1 MAMTKPNGGVKV
13 GTRSFVNWN
22 TLPPHWNR
30 LGAAKQRLHVASL
43 APGDAVEALRPAF
56 AAFVVD
62 AAFGHVNA
70 GGARQEQEAVLDK
83 AKTPRIG

>member
-1 MAMTKPNGGVKV
+1 M
-13 GTRSFVNWN
+13 
-22 TLPPHWNR
+22 WNR

-43 APGDAVEALRPAF
+43 APGDAVEALRPAI

-70 GGARQEQEAVLDK
+70 GGARQEARGSASSLS
-83 AKTPRIG
+83 R

>member
-1 MAMTKPNGGVKV
+1 
-13 GTRSFVNWN
+13 
-22 TLPPHWNR
+22 LCNR

-43 APGDAVEALRPAF
+43 APGDAVEALRPAI

-70 GGARQEQEAVLDK
+70 GGARQEA
-83 AKTPRIG
+83 PRIG